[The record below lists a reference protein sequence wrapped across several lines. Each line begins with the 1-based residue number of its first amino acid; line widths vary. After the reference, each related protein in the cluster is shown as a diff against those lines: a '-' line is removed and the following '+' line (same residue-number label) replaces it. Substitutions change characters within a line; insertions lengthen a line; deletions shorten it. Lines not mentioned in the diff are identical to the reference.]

1 MEKHMNHVF
10 DVDNTRRQ
18 QIIVEYLTPTGSGFG
33 VTPEGEQVFMNK
45 RLVDAMNVQAGDIYN
60 AFLLPNYPDKRDS
73 IPWRAMRVEP
83 ADVKLDL
90 GHVAV
95 DSDLQNIIEF
105 LKGYEDGVCFTAA
118 EMADMLDMPFS
129 VVEDVCQKHK
139 DIFLEQSTYCLQLG
153 SK

>member
-45 RLVDAMNVQAGDIYN
+45 RLVDTMNVQAGDIYN

-95 DSDLQNIIEF
+95 DSDLENVIEF
-105 LKGYEDGVCFTAA
+105 LKGYEEGVCFTAA
-118 EMADMLDMPFS
+118 EMADMLDMPIS
-129 VVEDVCQKHK
+129 VVEDLCQKHK
-139 DIFLEQSTYCLQLG
+139 EIFLEQSTFSLQLG
-153 SK
+153 YK

>member
-10 DVDNTRRQ
+10 DVDSTRRQ
-18 QIIVEYLTPTGSGFG
+18 QIIVEYLTPTGSGFA

-60 AFLLPNYPDKRDS
+60 AFLLPNYPDKRDA

-105 LKGYEDGVCFTAA
+105 LEGFVQPAHFSAA
-118 EMADMLDMPFS
+118 EIADELDMPIS
-129 VVEDVCQKHK
+129 VVEDLCQKHK
-139 DIFLEQSTYCLQLG
+139 EIFLEQSTYCLQLG
-153 SK
+153 YK